1 LRVIATH
8 YNLKFDKNL
17 FMFLTLPDF
26 DNFKSNPSA
35 YEKLMGVK
43 DYMFSFKNLSVN
55 GVRSAV

>member
-1 LRVIATH
+1 
-8 YNLKFDKNL
+8 
-17 FMFLTLPDF
+17 MFLTLPDF

-55 GVRSAV
+55 GVKSAV